1 MPVRLSIGQ
10 IRRSGQRYFLTR
22 YCEAKQMKLAS
33 WNINSVRLRQNL
45 VLDRLEGLGLDVL
58 CLQETKT
65 EDQFF
70 PVDAFAEAGWPHIA
84 MRGEKSYNGVAII
97 SRLPITENSYQN

>member
-10 IRRSGQRYFLTR
+10 IRRSEQRYFLTC

-58 CLQETKT
+58 CLQETILN
-65 EDQFF
+65 Q
-70 PVDAFAEAGWPHIA
+70 
-84 MRGEKSYNGVAII
+84 
-97 SRLPITENSYQN
+97 

>member
-1 MPVRLSIGQ
+1 MPIRLSIGQ

-45 VLDRLEGLGLDVL
+45 VLDKLQGLGLDFL
-58 CLQETKT
+58 CLQETILN
-65 EDQFF
+65 Q
-70 PVDAFAEAGWPHIA
+70 
-84 MRGEKSYNGVAII
+84 
-97 SRLPITENSYQN
+97 